1 MASTWQQLGS
11 WTQPSGSVTSWSTGD
26 FTAKK
31 HLRIIFVGNS
41 TGSSGAD
48 MTVRFNDDSG
58 SNYRQRTGYM
68 NGSTDDGG
76 QTGSDFRSGF
86 TLSPNGYAV
95 WEFINILDREKLGI
109 GMGQYSNAGEGNN
122 PSEREQITKWF
133 KTDQQITKIT
143 LRREGDTD
151 GVVPIHTITVYGADD
166 QPTTPFY
173 PNLPNGTTFLTSDTN
188 KLYMWDGTDTW
199 NEVS

>member
-41 TGSSGAD
+41 SSSSGAD

-109 GMGQYSNAGEGNN
+109 GMGQYSNAGEGNK
-122 PSEREQITKWF
+122 PSEREQIAKWF
-133 KTDQQITKIT
+133 RTDRQITKIT

-173 PNLPNGTTFLTSDTN
+173 PNLPNGAIFEEQDTG
-188 KLYMWDGTDTW
+188 KHYMFDGTDTW
-199 NEVS
+199 NEVT